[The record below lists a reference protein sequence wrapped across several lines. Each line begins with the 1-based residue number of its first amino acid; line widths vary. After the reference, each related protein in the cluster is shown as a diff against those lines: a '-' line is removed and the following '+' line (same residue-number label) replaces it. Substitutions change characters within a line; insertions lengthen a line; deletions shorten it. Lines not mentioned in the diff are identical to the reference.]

1 MKHFQI
7 NNNSFSKMSDNSSL
21 KISQLHLT
29 APSHTITSTNKT
41 RTVTTSTSHL
51 QKPAPLFYLLA
62 KNIVRINLA
71 EQKLTNYLIKI
82 LTERSY
88 SFTTTAERKI
98 VRDIK
103 FTRCQ
108 MGTKDSSVV
117 ATIATAAASTS
128 LENSYE
134 LPDGQM
140 ITIGTE
146 HFCCPEALFQPSLL
160 VMKACGLHE
169 TTHSSIMKSDVDIY
183 KDLYANTVISGG
195 TTMYHGVA
203 KITALAPTER
213 KYSVRFGGSILAS
226 LSIFHSDQAENK
238 SDK

>member
-1 MKHFQI
+1 
-7 NNNSFSKMSDNSSL
+7 
-21 KISQLHLT
+21 
-29 APSHTITSTNKT
+29 
-41 RTVTTSTSHL
+41 
-51 QKPAPLFYLLA
+51 
-62 KNIVRINLA
+62 
-71 EQKLTNYLIKI
+71 
-82 LTERSY
+82 
-88 SFTTTAERKI
+88 
-98 VRDIK
+98 
-103 FTRCQ
+103 

-195 TTMYHGVA
+195 TTMYPGVA
-203 KITALAPTER
+203 DITALAPSTIKIKIIAPTER
-213 KYSVRFGGSILAS
+213 KYSVRFEGSILAS